1 MEGDGNISLHL
12 IPQHRGR
19 TSQGRLYPT
28 TRELEFSS
36 NSGKVPLPQRRRP
49 VGVKVKACLQFL
61 SSSHERGRDQ
71 VGRPLLRSFP
81 GETHSSKPLECC
93 CFSAAAAALPWENI
107 SLHKSLLP
115 YFSLSLCKSV
125 RGPPSLPSLPSLL
138 LPFPLATHSGLR
150 CVQIATSTPLLLSLT
165 SPERV
170 DGLGRQPRVPDVAQL
185 PHDLARL
192 AARARRPRRGPLRA
206 GRRVAAPHFR
216 GRPCKREGE

>member
-19 TSQGRLYPT
+19 TSQRRLYPT

-49 VGVKVKACLQFL
+49 VGVKVKARVQFL

-71 VGRPLLRSFP
+71 VGRPLLRCFP

-125 RGPPSLPSLPSLL
+125 RGPPSLPSLL
-138 LPFPLATHSGLR
+138 LPFPLATPTFGVCKSPPPLHSFRHSPLR
-150 CVQIATSTPLLLSLT
+150 KESTALGGSHVSQMSHSSPMILLASL
-165 SPERV
+165 R
-170 DGLGRQPRVPDVAQL
+170 GRGGRGEVPCA
-185 PHDLARL
+185 LAVEL
-192 AARARRPRRGPLRA
+192 PRRTSEAVPA
-206 GRRVAAPHFR
+206 
-216 GRPCKREGE
+216 RERESETE